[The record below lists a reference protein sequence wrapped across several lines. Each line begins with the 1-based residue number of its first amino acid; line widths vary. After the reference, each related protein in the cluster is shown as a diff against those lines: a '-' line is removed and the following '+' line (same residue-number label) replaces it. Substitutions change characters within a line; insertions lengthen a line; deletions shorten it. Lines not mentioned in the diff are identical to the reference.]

1 MSTPEGSSTSRCRFT
16 AWLSS
21 RGRLRSTA
29 GFTIPELLVVLTIGG
44 LVVASIIGVVIPQYR
59 DYSRQQELASLR
71 GSLRD
76 ALSLIGSELRML
88 SAAEGDLVEITPN
101 SVVIRSVQGIGV
113 VCDTVPASQPTY
125 GIAHVSGGSK
135 PTVGDSAL
143 VYAYGSEGLSDDA
156 WTAFRIQG
164 LSGGGLK
171 TTFGCAWGGDTVAEL
186 RLELAGDTAGI
197 GLGSPLRAF
206 RRTEFALFSADGR
219 WWLGRQEGSSSGFD
233 LLAGPMASPADSGL
247 VFIYYDRDGNQTTAA
262 SEVASVEMA
271 LRGETVRKLWA
282 DRVKID
288 SLRTRVSLRG

>member
-1 MSTPEGSSTSRCRFT
+1 M
-16 AWLSS
+16 
-21 RGRLRSTA
+21 
-29 GFTIPELLVVLTIGG
+29 
-44 LVVASIIGVVIPQYR
+44 ASILGVVIPQYR

-71 GSLRD
+71 GNLRD
-76 ALSLIGSELRML
+76 AISLIGSELRML
-88 SAAEGDLVEITPN
+88 SAAEGDLVEITPT
-101 SVVIRSVQGIGV
+101 SLKIRSVQGVGV

-156 WTAFRIQG
+156 WSAFTIQG

-171 TTFGCAWGGDTVAEL
+171 KTFGCAWEGDIEADL

-197 GLGSPLRAF
+197 GIGSPVRAF
-206 RRTEFALFSADGR
+206 RRAEFALFSADGR
-219 WWLGRQEGSSSGFD
+219 WWLGRSEGSSSGFE
-233 LLAGPMASPADSGL
+233 LLAGPMSSPADSGL
-247 VFIYYDRDGNQTTAA
+247 VLLYYDRDGNATTVA

-271 LRGETVRKLWA
+271 LRGETVKKLWR